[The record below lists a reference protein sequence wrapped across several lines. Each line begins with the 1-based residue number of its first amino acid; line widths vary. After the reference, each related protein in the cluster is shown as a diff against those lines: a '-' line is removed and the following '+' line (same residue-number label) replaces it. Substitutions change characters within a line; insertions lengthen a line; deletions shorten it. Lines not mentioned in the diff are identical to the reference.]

1 MAALQANFPVTKS
14 ISGALISSGGG
25 FVTSELAAKIVH
37 AGPHLEHA
45 NGDLKAKR
53 YSVEL

>member
-1 MAALQANFPVTKS
+1 M
-14 ISGALISSGGG
+14 
-25 FVTSELAAKIVH
+25 TSELAAKIVH